1 MSRPKIFVADLVH
14 NQRIHNY
21 CVPLNVGYVAAAVEA
36 AVGKGAVD
44 LRVFKFP
51 DHLIEAL
58 DDKPDILALSNY
70 DWNVNLNRVV
80 AGLARARNPDVFVVM
95 GGPNI
100 RRGEDGAREFLVQ
113 HPEID
118 AYVVKE
124 GEEAFANLVVH
135 LLGKPGLLRQSLI
148 GERVVLPQVAYLD
161 QAGGLV
167 HGPLCASATLATI
180 PHPSAWLSGWMDPF
194 LDLAS
199 YPLSPIIETNR
210 GCPYTCTYCT
220 AAREPDAAGK
230 TVRPFP
236 LDTVYAELEYIFS
249 RAKNPFYLWFGDSNV
264 GGLDRDVGIVTEIRR
279 LADLHGNCVAVE
291 LASSKNMVKRNVEVF
306 RILGNLCIPS
316 FAQQTFDLD
325 VSVHIGRRNVA
336 LDTVNELVSTVHDM
350 GSRISTDLLVGL
362 PTESRDRHV
371 ESVKQAY
378 DCGFDKVQTSD
389 IRLLKGTAME
399 EDVQRERYGL
409 VEKVRVIPS
418 AFGTYGGEKAIEFE
432 HCIRETKAM
441 SAEDFLELRLFH
453 AHIFVAINLEIG
465 RPLIDFATR
474 HGFHAIDLLNAMSR
488 LPPED
493 GYPNLRAY
501 FSFYLERARH
511 EWFEDEAAAEAHYFQ
526 QPIFDRLM
534 NEGFPKLNYDYG
546 AQLAVDAGI
555 KADYFAWMGA
565 NIRRQL
571 PQIDPALIDEI
582 ALFASN
588 RMMLFPFD
596 GETKAQTL
604 SPAAQAELTAYVSG
618 GADIELTPN
627 PQSLKLFRKSLDMYG
642 GDSNLG
648 LAVQLTL
655 QNSSKAL
662 IRNATVK

>member
-1 MSRPKIFVADLVH
+1 MTKPKVFIADLVH

-21 CVPLNVGYVAAAVEA
+21 CAPLNVGYVAAAVEA
-36 AVGKGAVD
+36 AIGKGTVD
-44 LRVFKFP
+44 LRLFKFP
-51 DHLIEAL
+51 DVLIEAL
-58 DDKPDILALSNY
+58 DDKPTILALSNY
-70 DWNVNLNRVV
+70 DWNVNLNKVII
-80 AGLARARNPDVFVVM
+80 GHARAKNPDVFVVM

-100 RRGEDGAREFLVQ
+100 RRGEEGARQFLVE

-135 LLGKPGLLRQSLI
+135 MLGKAGSLRQTLI

-167 HGPLCASATLATI
+167 HGPLCASANLATI
-180 PHPSAWLSGWMDPF
+180 PHPSPWLNGWMDPF
-194 LDLAS
+194 IDLAS
-199 YPLSPIIETNR
+199 FPLSPIIETNR

-220 AAREPDAAGK
+220 AAREMDAGGK
-230 TVRPFP
+230 TVRSFP
-236 LDTVYAELEYIFS
+236 IDTVMAELDYIFTRS
-249 RAKNPFYLWFGDSNV
+249 KNPFYLFIGDSNV

-279 LADLHGNCVAVE
+279 LADIHGNCVAVE
-291 LASSKNMVKRNVEVF
+291 LASSKNMVKRNLEIY
-306 RILGNLCIPS
+306 RILGNLSIPS
-316 FAQQTFDLD
+316 FAQQTFDVD
-325 VSVHIGRRNVA
+325 VGVHIGRKNVP
-336 LDTVNELVSTVHDM
+336 LDTVNELVSNCHAM
-350 GSRISTDLLVGL
+350 GARISTDLLVGL
-362 PTESRDRHV
+362 PTESRDTHV
-371 ESVKQAY
+371 NSVKQAY

-389 IRLLKGTAME
+389 IRLLKGTPME
-399 EDVQRERYGL
+399 TDEQRETYGL

-418 AFGTYGGEKAIEFE
+418 AFGVYGGVKAIEFE

-474 HGFHAIDLLNAMSR
+474 RGFHAIDLLNAMSH
-488 LPPED
+488 LPPEKD
-493 GYPNLRAY
+493 FPALRAY
-501 FSFYLERARH
+501 FDFYLERARS
-511 EWFEDEAAAEAHYFQ
+511 EWFDQEALAEAHYFQ
-526 QPIFDRLM
+526 PAMFDRLM

-546 AQLAVDAGI
+546 ARLAIDAAV

-565 NIRRQL
+565 NIRRVL
-571 PQIDPALIDEI
+571 PDIDAGLIDEI
-582 ALFASN
+582 AQFASN
-588 RMMLFPFD
+588 RVMLFPFD
-596 GETKAQTL
+596 GAAKSQTL
-604 SPAAQAELTAYVSG
+604 SPTAQDELSSYVSG
-618 GADIELTPN
+618 GAEIELIPN
-627 PQSLKLFRKSLDMYG
+627 PQSLALFRKSVDMYG

-662 IRNATVK
+662 IRTARVR